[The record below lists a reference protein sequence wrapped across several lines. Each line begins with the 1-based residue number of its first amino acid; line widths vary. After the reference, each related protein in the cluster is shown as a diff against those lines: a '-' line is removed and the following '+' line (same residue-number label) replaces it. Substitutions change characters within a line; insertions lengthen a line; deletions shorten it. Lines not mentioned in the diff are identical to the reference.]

1 MSIVEAICNVP
12 ELYHVK
18 GCTDQQIL
26 EAEKDLNLKF
36 SKEYIDYVKEFG
48 AISFYGTEWTGLNI
62 DGYLNV
68 VQSTKQERDLNVS
81 FPKDCYVIEN
91 EGIDGIII
99 ASNENGTIYSIHY
112 ENVEKICNSLSEYLA
127 ECLKRSK

>member
-1 MSIVEAICNVP
+1 MSIVETIRNVP
-12 ELYHVK
+12 KLYHVK

>member
-1 MSIVEAICNVP
+1 MSIVEAIRNVP

-26 EAEKDLNLKF
+26 
-36 SKEYIDYVKEFG
+36 YVKEFG

>member
-1 MSIVEAICNVP
+1 MSIVEAIRNVP

-91 EGIDGIII
+91 EEQYIVF
-99 ASNENGTIYSIHY
+99 TT
-112 ENVEKICNSLSEYLA
+112 
-127 ECLKRSK
+127 RM

>member
-1 MSIVEAICNVP
+1 MSIVEAIRNVP